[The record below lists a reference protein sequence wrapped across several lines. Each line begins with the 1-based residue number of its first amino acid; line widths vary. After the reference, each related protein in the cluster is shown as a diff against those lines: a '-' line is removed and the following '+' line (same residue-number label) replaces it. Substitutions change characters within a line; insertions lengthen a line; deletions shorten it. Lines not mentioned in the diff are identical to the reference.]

1 MSNRLNLALALV
13 LALLFAGCATPPPAP
28 PPEPPPPAPDPVAT
42 LREAAR
48 AANSAVE
55 VQPLQDPA
63 VDALVAEAERHE
75 LDGDLEAALK
85 PIDEALT
92 IEPENPRLWQL
103 RAEVLLGLGRHVEA
117 EEAAMRSYRRSSQ
130 LGQWCMRNWLVLEAT
145 RRALGDEEYAGAAA
159 RRAAECPVPPPAR
172 Y

>member
-1 MSNRLNLALALV
+1 MNSNRLNLAPL
-13 LALLFAGCATPPPAP
+13 LALLLAGCATPPPAP
-28 PPEPPPPAPDPVAT
+28 PPEPPPPPAPDPVAT

-63 VDALVAEAERHE
+63 VDALVAQAEQRE
-75 LDGDLEAALK
+75 LEGDLEGALER
-85 PIDEALT
+85 IDEALT
-92 IEPENPRLWQL
+92 IEPDNPRLWQL

-117 EEAAMRSYRRSSQ
+117 EEAAMRSYRRGSQ

-145 RRALGDEEYAGAAA
+145 RKALGDPEYAGAAA
-159 RRAAECPVPPPAR
+159 RRAAECPVPAPAR